1 MKSNTKKLGH
11 GLFAFLTILM
21 SATSSHADDTE
32 IFFGGAANQS
42 VRPNVLFILD
52 TSGSMKGYDGGS
64 TTRLDRM
71 KDAFTQL
78 LAGMNNVNV
87 GLMRFNDPGG
97 PVIYPITDI
106 DQTVSSGTYSGL
118 ATARVNGENSDA
130 EQDATGAMTLDNNT
144 LEITTRT
151 SSGGS
156 NTITKYVTSSAD
168 DGEETLSNGS
178 MAFNNSASLETP
190 VDDYNTSDLQA
201 SGVIFRSL
209 GVPRNANILSAS
221 LFFDIYQRGNW
232 GSIDRQA
239 VDLRIDGELGS
250 TIQNFGAQNISSRTK
265 TSNSVIWPITDS
277 PKAGRSIESED
288 ISSVLQEMVNQATW
302 SDTSDAAFF
311 MQHAYNTT
319 PSGNRNFSS
328 YDDNGNGREDPK
340 IVVQYEQSTT
350 ASVQTIGLRFAEL
363 DIPQGVTITS
373 ASLEFTAAGS
383 NSDAATFNIEAET
396 VDNSAE
402 FSTSSSDI
410 TGRSTTSQV
419 AWTPAA
425 WTAGETYSTSDDGVD
440 LAPLIQEIVDRTGWC
455 GGNALT
461 LILTGSGQRSAV
473 SYDGSSSEAPV
484 LKVEYDENTIPASPG
499 GCVSSEQSYRI
510 GTSSDD
516 VEHRISNGDLSTNGS
531 RLTLGYDSSNLQAVG
546 LRFSNIQVA
555 QGSTIGSA
563 YLEFKADGSDSGS
576 ASFTIYA
583 EDADNPSTYDYS
595 RKPNN
600 LSTIGTTVSWSPGSW
615 NDNGTYTSPDISSII
630 QAIVNRGGWNSGNA
644 ISIIIKASSGS
655 RDAVSYNNDASSAPR
670 LVLRASGQVSDFE
683 ETTRDVLTDMISD
696 LTAAGATPIV
706 DTLYEAAMYYRGSP
720 LQWGDTRGDN
730 GASDSSRKY
739 FRVSHEDSY
748 AGGTHSLPSGCNSS
762 NLNDTDCIGETISG
776 SPVYISP
783 ITDQC
788 QPNHIVLLTDGE
800 PTRNDSQ
807 SLVRSLTGDSSC
819 VTSGDGACGE
829 ELAHFLKNN
838 DQSSTIINSNTV
850 TTHTIGFNIDDPYL
864 SDVASN
870 GGGGYYTAS
879 SSADLLAAFQEILR
893 TTLNIDTTFVSPG
906 VTVNSF
912 NRLTHR
918 NEIYFSLFQPQ
929 ETPHWPGNLKRYK
942 VTSAGSILDA
952 NDVDAIDPSTGY
964 FKDDAVSYWDNI
976 QDGNNTAEG
985 GAARQLPSY
994 SSRKLYTYY
1003 SGSPSTSLNNSAN
1016 QISVANKA
1024 TIDKSM
1030 LSIDGESDNYHDNLI
1045 NWIRGK
1051 DVNDVDDDNVTDED
1065 RKQLSDPLH
1074 SAPFLVIYGGTDEE
1088 PDITIFYGDNEGIL
1102 HAVDASDGEEI
1113 FAFAPEEVLSNF
1125 DTLFKNSGAD
1135 DHPYGLDGEVTAW
1148 VKDGNANSI
1157 IEPENDD
1164 HVYIYVGMRRGG
1176 RNYYALDV
1184 TDRDNPKFLWKITGG
1199 SGDFTNLGQTWAR
1212 PVKTKVNISGTTK
1225 DVLIFSGG
1233 YDENQDSVNIRTAD
1247 SIGNSIYIVDAEDG
1261 SLIWKA
1267 GDGNSFDLN
1276 LGDMDYS
1283 IPASIRAIDTNS
1295 DGFADQMYVGD
1306 MGGQLWR
1313 FDIHNGNALASLI
1326 SGGIIADLGGSTT
1339 STARRFYHE
1348 PDVSR
1353 TIKNSSQQLS
1363 IAIGSGYHAHPLSTE
1378 VEDRFFV
1385 IHQNAAKTAPPDT
1398 NFDGTPDYVTLTE
1411 SDLFDTTD
1419 NIIENGT
1426 NAQRTAAL
1434 ANLASSSG
1442 WYIEMEGELSSGSK
1456 DPGEKVL
1463 SSSLTFG
1470 GVIYFTSYQPSATVS
1485 ADCTIAPGLSKLYA
1499 VNVNN
1504 GSPAGITS
1512 VSSGTTVD
1520 GTDTAD
1526 RFSILLTS
1534 GLPPD
1539 PVHLRIRDEST
1550 GQTENLIS
1558 VSTELHM
1565 AADRELT
1572 TKTHWY
1578 TE

>member
-1 MKSNTKKLGH
+1 MKNYINKLSH
-11 GLFAFLTILM
+11 TIFAFSITMM
-21 SATSSHADDTE
+21 SATSTYADDTE
-32 IFFGGAANQS
+32 IFFGGAANNA

-118 ATARVNGENSDA
+118 ATARVNGESSDA

-168 DGEETLSNGS
+168 DGEETLSNGT

-221 LFFDIYQRGNW
+221 LFFDIYERGSW

-340 IVVQYEQSTT
+340 IVVQYEQSVT

-402 FSTSSSDI
+402 FSTSSNDI

-484 LKVEYDENTIPASPG
+484 LKVEYDETTIPASPG

-720 LQWGDTRGDN
+720 LQWGDTRGDS

-739 FRVSHEDSY
+739 FRVSHENSY
-748 AGGTHSLPSGCNSS
+748 TGGTHSLPSGCSSS

-829 ELAHFLKNN
+829 ELAYFLKNS

-850 TTHTIGFNIDDPYL
+850 TTHTIGFNIDDPFL

-879 SSADLLAAFQEILR
+879 SSSELLAAFQEILR
-893 TTLNIDTTFVSPG
+893 TTLNVDTTFVSPG

-942 VTSAGSILDA
+942 ITSAGHILDK
-952 NDVDAIDPSTGY
+952 NDTNAIDNSTGF
-964 FKDDAVSYWDNI
+964 FKDTAVSYWNTI

-985 GAARQLPSY
+985 GAAKQLPSY
-994 SSRKLYTYY
+994 SGRNLYTYY
-1003 SGSPSTSLNNSAN
+1003 SGSSSTTLSNSDN
-1016 QISVANKA
+1016 HISIANKA
-1024 TIDKSM
+1024 NISKSM
-1030 LSIDGESDNYHDNLI
+1030 LGIDGQTDSYHEDLI
-1045 NWIRGK
+1045 NWVRGK
-1051 DVNDVDDDNVTDED
+1051 DVKDADDDNIYNED
-1065 RKQLSDPLH
+1065 RLQLSDPLH
-1074 SAPFLVIYGGTDEE
+1074 SSPYLVIYGGTDDD
-1088 PDITIFYGDNEGIL
+1088 PDITIFYGDNEGFL
-1102 HAVDASDGEEI
+1102 HAIDASDGEEI
-1113 FAFAPEEVLSNF
+1113 FAFAPEALLSNF
-1125 DTLFKNSGAD
+1125 DKLYTNSGAD
-1135 DHPYGLDGEVTAW
+1135 DHPYGLDGPITAW
-1148 VKDGNANSI
+1148 VKDIDADSV
-1157 IEPENDD
+1157 IESAEGE
-1164 HVYIYVGMRRGG
+1164 HVYVYAGMRRGG

-1184 TDRDNPKFLWKITGG
+1184 TDRTNPKFLWQITGG
-1199 SGDFTNLGQTWAR
+1199 SGDFSNMGQSWAK
-1212 PVKTKVNISGTTK
+1212 PIKTKINVNGTSEE
-1225 DVLIFSGG
+1225 VLIISGG
-1233 YDENQDSVNIRTAD
+1233 YDSQQDSVNVRTAD
-1247 SIGNSIYIVDAEDG
+1247 SIGNSIYIVNATDG
-1261 SLIWKA
+1261 SLIWSA
-1267 GDGNSFDLN
+1267 GDGVGYDLN
-1276 LGDMDYS
+1276 VGDMDYS
-1283 IPASIRAIDTNS
+1283 IPASVRAIDTNS
-1295 DGFADQMYVGD
+1295 DGYTDQMYVGD
-1306 MGGQLWR
+1306 MGGQIWR
-1313 FDIHNGNALASLI
+1313 FDIHNGNAVSSLV
-1326 SGGIIADLGGSTT
+1326 SGAVIADLGGNTT
-1339 STARRFYHE
+1339 ATARRFYHE
-1348 PDVSR
+1348 PDLSSLSR
-1353 TIKNSSQQLS
+1353 NNATELA

-1378 VEDRFFV
+1378 VEDRFYV
-1385 IHQNAAKTAPPDT
+1385 IFQTDVVGAPADV
-1398 NFDGTPDYVTLTE
+1398 NSDGAPDYTKLTE

-1419 NIIENGT
+1419 NTIENGS
-1426 NAQRTAAL
+1426 NSEIAAASASL
-1434 ANLASSSG
+1434 AAADG
-1442 WYIEMEGELSSGSK
+1442 WYIDMEGETSSGSK
-1456 DPGEKVL
+1456 DAGEKVL
-1463 SSSLTFG
+1463 SRALTFN
-1470 GVIYFTSYQPSATVS
+1470 GVVYFSSYQPSATVG
-1485 ADCTIAPGLSKLYA
+1485 ADCTISPGLSKLYA
-1499 VNVNN
+1499 V
-1504 GSPAGITS
+1504 SL
-1512 VSSGTTVD
+1512 VD
-1520 GTDTAD
+1520 GTPSAAATDEDGDGTNDATDASD
-1526 RFSILLTS
+1526 RFSTLLTS

-1539 PVHLRIRDEST
+1539 PVHLRVSDDD
-1550 GQTENLIS
+1550 GIS
-1558 VSTELHM
+1558 DLVSVGSEIFDM
-1565 AADRELT
+1565 GVEERI
-1572 TKTHWY
+1572 TKTNWHR
-1578 TE
+1578 E